1 MTAARVA
8 KLEALGFTWE
18 LSAGARNKQMSKG
31 NRNDAGWEAQLAKL
45 KAYKG
50 KHGNCNVPQ
59 GWADDPRLSIWVCT
73 QRKCKKKL
81 DRGDPR
87 PGMTA
92 ARAAMLDALGFAW
105 VLSAMELSKQN
116 SKSARDD
123 AGWKAQLAKLNQYK
137 RKHGDCNVPWGW
149 TEDEKLASWVSMQRR
164 LKKVLDRGQPSQGM
178 TAARAAKLE
187 ALGFAWELSAAGW
200 EAQLAKLKAY
210 KRRRGDCNVLQ
221 RWAED
226 PALGNWVKKQRHY
239 KKALDCGEPG
249 KGMTAARV
257 AKLEALGFA
266 WEIPATELS
275 KQKRNA
281 SWDDAGWEAQLVNL
295 EKYTVRHGDCNVPYG
310 WAEDKPLGRWVGKQR
325 RLKKNFDRGEP
336 SEGMTAAR
344 VARLEALGFV
354 WEISST
360 WEAQLAKL
368 EAYKRRHGDCN
379 VPRSWAEDPALGFW
393 VKYQRACKKALDHG
407 APCPVMT
414 AARVA
419 KLNTL
424 GFTWERR

>member
-1 MTAARVA
+1 
-8 KLEALGFTWE
+8 
-18 LSAGARNKQMSKG
+18 
-31 NRNDAGWEAQLAKL
+31 
-45 KAYKG
+45 
-50 KHGNCNVPQ
+50 
-59 GWADDPRLSIWVCT
+59 
-73 QRKCKKKL
+73 
-81 DRGDPR
+81 
-87 PGMTA
+87 MTA
-92 ARAAMLDALGFAW
+92 ARAAILDALGFAW

-266 WEIPATELS
+266 WEIPAT
-275 KQKRNA
+275 
-281 SWDDAGWEAQLVNL
+281 WEAQLVNL

-325 RLKKNFDRGEP
+325 RLKKNLDRGEP

-344 VARLEALGFV
+344 VARL
-354 WEISST
+354 
-360 WEAQLAKL
+360 
-368 EAYKRRHGDCN
+368 
-379 VPRSWAEDPALGFW
+379 
-393 VKYQRACKKALDHG
+393 
-407 APCPVMT
+407 
-414 AARVA
+414 
-419 KLNTL
+419 NTL